1 MNTCPCCKNSFDDEQ
16 GGVVIKEFLFC
27 SSNCLFDY
35 FTITQI
41 KNILKQFF
49 FLDSKSFTM

>member
-1 MNTCPCCKNSFDDEQ
+1 MFDGTYKMNTCPRCKNNFGDEQ

-27 SSNCLFDY
+27 SSNCLFGY

-41 KNILKQFF
+41 KQILKQ
-49 FLDSKSFTM
+49 